1 MGANNPIAWID
12 EEEARRWLGVEHF
25 RRAPLEAAT
34 PDSLLERLGRAS
46 GEIAGPSET

>member
-25 RRAPLEAAT
+25 RRAPLEAAAT
-34 PDSLLERLGRAS
+34 DSLLERLGEPMVRS
-46 GEIAGPSET
+46 